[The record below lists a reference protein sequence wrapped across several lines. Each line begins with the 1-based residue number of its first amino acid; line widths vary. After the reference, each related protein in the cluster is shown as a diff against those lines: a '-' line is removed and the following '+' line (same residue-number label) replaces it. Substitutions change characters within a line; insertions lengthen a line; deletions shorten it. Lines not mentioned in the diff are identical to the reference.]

1 MAKIFVCDVLPGG
14 GKSSAVINMMN
25 ERSDER
31 YIYITPYL
39 EEGERIVAACKDRNF
54 KAPDPKA
61 SGTKLADLH
70 KLLAKGRNVSSTH
83 SLFSTY
89 TDETIALI
97 QDGGYTLV
105 MDEVFQIAEI
115 LGVTPNDISLLER
128 AGCIKVTD
136 GMVEWIDDTY
146 QNGFF
151 NDIRNYAKSGFLQ
164 MYENMFFYWYY
175 PPAVFD
181 AFKEIYVLTYMF
193 PSQFLK
199 NYFDVHGMSYQNIWV
214 DCKDGRYEFVDCP
227 VTPDHGRRLK
237 SLVRI
242 ADSPRINA
250 IGDGKFDLSST
261 WYKNALEKYPENI
274 KQMKDNLH
282 NFLFKVTKKKASDT
296 VWTAYTHA
304 KDALIGKG
312 FQERTFIPFN
322 LRATNKYREKT
333 CLAYCVNV
341 FPNPNYITYFASNG
355 VSVDI
360 DGYALSEM
368 VQLLWRTAI
377 REGKQID
384 VYVPSGR
391 MRKLLVD
398 WLEKLS
404 KE

>member
-54 KAPDPKA
+54 KAPDPKV

-83 SLFSTY
+83 SLFSAY

-136 GMVEWIDDTY
+136 GMVEWVDDTY

-151 NDIRNYAKSGFLQ
+151 NEIRDYAKSGFLQ

-193 PSQFLK
+193 QSQFLK
-199 NYFDVHGMSYQNIWV
+199 NYFDVHGMVYQNIWT
-214 DCKDGRYEFVDCP
+214 DCKDGKYEFVDYP
-227 VTPDHGRRLK
+227 VTPEHGRRLK
-237 SLVRI
+237 NLVRI

-250 IGDGKFDLSST
+250 IGDGKFDMSST

-274 KQMKDNLH
+274 KQIKDNLH
-282 NFLFKVTKKKASDT
+282 NFLFKVTRKKASDA

-312 FQERTFIPFN
+312 FPEQTFIPFN

-384 VYVPSGR
+384 VYVPSSR